1 MAGGSLMHID
11 DIISDDSDTRERGL
25 WLMISMGSISAPA
38 SDDEKAMAR
47 A

>member
-25 WLMISMGSISAPA
+25 WLSMGSISAPA